1 MPSPIPLVSE
11 LGAKAAHF
19 QMLLNEAT
27 VSEQFVAK
35 CAPAL
40 AASELFTHADSRVF
54 VRGRPVIPFD
64 GTPATDRPCIAC
76 APGKRDAIFLA
87 PKLSV
92 SGATSVEANR
102 VPLDGCFVGTADTT
116 EAVYDRSCAPLVEL
130 AVTGA
135 SASVICYGQTG
146 SGKTYTTGGILQ
158 LIAADIRPYLETHAF
173 GMTVVEIQS
182 AINLDLL
189 TGTPVQVAEDASGEI
204 QVLGS
209 KEVEVVSS
217 AQLLS
222 LLQQAAAARATKAT
236 GRNET
241 SSRSHM
247 VVKLTA
253 RAKASLWAKPGILFV
268 ADLAGSEN
276 TADSATHD
284 KTRQMEAKFINTSL
298 MTLKDCIRARALAS
312 TSSTH
317 LHIPYRQSPLTLL
330 LRDCFEL
337 AVKRPTKTV
346 VIACVSPL
354 LRDVRHTANT
364 LRYAQLLAVAPP
376 PMVVATDKDDPN
388 GWDRETTLRF
398 LGTTMSKG
406 RIKEPA
412 LVLPEGD
419 GRALVHIP
427 EAELISRVVS
437 THSNITEKSAKMMYD
452 ILWKHVIDARTRSRK
467 AVTSAKPVRP
477 AVNKW
482 GEKENDDV
490 APRREPV
497 AAAGRVKPQMISAA
511 SSRLANRPPMVFD

>member
-1 MPSPIPLVSE
+1 MPSIPLVSE

-19 QMLLNEAT
+19 QGLLNAVS
-27 VSEQFVAK
+27 VSEQFLAK
-35 CAPAL
+35 CSPAL
-40 AASELFTHADSRVF
+40 PASELFTAADSRVF
-54 VRGRPVIPFD
+54 VRARPVIPFD
-64 GTPATDRPCIAC
+64 NTPATDQPCIAC
-76 APGKRDAIFLA
+76 GAGKRDAIFLA

-92 SGATSVEANR
+92 SGVTSVEATR
-102 VPLDGCFVGTADTT
+102 VPLDGCFVGSADTT
-116 EAVYDRSCAPLVEL
+116 EVVYAHSCAPLVEL

-146 SGKTYTTGGILQ
+146 SGKTYTTSGILA
-158 LIAADIRPYLETHAF
+158 LMANDIRPYFDSYAF
-173 GMTVVEIQS
+173 GMTVVEIQAS
-182 AINLDLL
+182 VNLDLL
-189 TGTPVQVAEDASGEI
+189 TGAPVQVVEDASGEI

-209 KEVEVVSS
+209 REVEIVST

-253 RAKASLWAKPGILFV
+253 RSKASLWAKPGVLFV

-284 KTRQMEAKFINTSL
+284 KTRQMEAKFINSSL

-312 TSSTH
+312 SSTSH

-376 PMVVATDKDDPN
+376 PTVIAADQDDPN
-388 GWDRETTLRF
+388 GWSREQALQFIATA
-398 LGTTMSKG
+398 MSRG
-406 RIKEPA
+406 RIKDPE
-412 LVLPEGD
+412 LVLPDGD

-427 EAELISRVVS
+427 EAELIGRIIQ

-452 ILWKHVIDARTRSRK
+452 ILWKAVIDARTRSRK
-467 AVTSAKPVRP
+467 TVTSAKARAP
-477 AVNKW
+477 AVNRW
-482 GEKENDDV
+482 GEKENEAVRQEPPKV
-490 APRREPV
+490 A
-497 AAAGRVKPQMISAA
+497 SAVT
-511 SSRLANRPPMVFD
+511 RMANRPPMVFD

>member
-1 MPSPIPLVSE
+1 MPSIPLVTE
-11 LGAKAAHF
+11 LGARAAHF
-19 QMLLNEAT
+19 QGLINETSISDLLRK
-27 VSEQFVAK
+27 K
-35 CAPAL
+35 CSPVL
-40 AASELFTHADSRVF
+40 EASELFTASDSRVF
-54 VRGRPVIPFD
+54 VRARPVIPFD
-64 GTPATDRPCIAC
+64 STPTTDLPCVTC
-76 APGKRDAIFLA
+76 AEGKRDAIFLA

-92 SGATSVEANR
+92 AGACSIEATR
-102 VPLDGCFVGTADTT
+102 IPLDGCFVGTADST
-116 EAVYDRSCAPLVEL
+116 ELVYARSCAPLVEL

-146 SGKTYTTGGILQ
+146 SGKTYTTSGILA
-158 LIAADIRPYLETHAF
+158 LVAADIRPYFETHAF
-173 GMTVVEIQS
+173 GLSVLEIQ
-182 AINLDLL
+182 AAVNLDLL
-189 TGTPVQVAEDASGEI
+189 TGAPVQVCEDQSNEI
-204 QVLGS
+204 HLLGCR
-209 KEVEVVSS
+209 EVEIVST

-253 RAKASLWAKPGILFV
+253 RSRASMWAKPGVLFV

-284 KTRQMEAKFINTSL
+284 KVRQMEAKFINSSL
-298 MTLKDCIRARALAS
+298 MTLKDCIRARALAG
-312 TSSTH
+312 SSAQH
-317 LHIPYRQSPLTLL
+317 LHIPYRQSPLTFL

-376 PMVVATDKDDPN
+376 PTVVALDSDDPS
-388 GWDRETTLRF
+388 GWSREQTLDYITTH
-398 LGTTMSKG
+398 MSRG
-406 RIKEPA
+406 RIKNPE

-427 EAELISRVVS
+427 EAELIARIVE

-452 ILWKHVIDARTRSRK
+452 ILWKAVVDARTRGRK
-467 AVTSAKPVRP
+467 AITSAKSRP
-477 AVNKW
+477 NASKW
-482 GEKENDDV
+482 GEKENEV
-490 APRREPV
+490 LRPQVKAAGAPR
-497 AAAGRVKPQMISAA
+497 S
-511 SSRLANRPPMVFD
+511 LADRPPMVFD